1 MTISIQIAIALG
13 VVMSLSLMLNALLIY
28 YTRTSL
34 SKFTAISAGI
44 IELKDSVGSFVNHLS
59 FVYELE
65 MYYGD
70 ETLKGLIDHAKTLS
84 ETLERYDEFYDLF
97 EFVDDD
103 EEEEEIEEEAEDGAQ
118 TQEG

>member
-44 IELKDSVGSFVNHLS
+44 IELKDS
-59 FVYELE
+59 
-65 MYYGD
+65 
-70 ETLKGLIDHAKTLS
+70 